1 MASPGIGRGLA
12 AILPASLAGEEIGDL
27 CELRTDLIKPNP
39 NQPRKR
45 FDAESLSDVYGP
57 QPMLEMLQTTGFP
70 E

>member
-1 MASPGIGRGLA
+1 LQIVEVPAAPKNLGLV
-12 AILPASLAGEEIGDL
+12 I
-27 CELRTDLIKPNP
+27 T
-39 NQPRKR
+39 